1 MQNSHKISREKHL
14 DHMIKVVPFIVLGYA
29 LQCYVILQ
37 IGAKSFAVDSLI
49 FLGFGLCS
57 MIAGF
62 ITYDLHHKGVLHDT
76 YLELSFPLLSYQKK
90 ILFDDIAKI
99 NIGDPEQNF
108 SNITFH
114 LKNGK
119 KLRLFFVDDAA
130 GIKKWIEEHQYS
142 EQQLAA

>member
-1 MQNSHKISREKHL
+1 MQSSYKISREKHL

-37 IGAKSFAVDSLI
+37 VGAKSFAVDSLI

-57 MIAGF
+57 MIAAF
-62 ITYDLHHKGVLHDT
+62 ITYDLHHKGELHET
-76 YLELSFPLLSYQKK
+76 HLELSFPLLSYQKK
-90 ILFDDIAKI
+90 IMFEEIYKI
-99 NIGDPEQNF
+99 DTGDPEQNF
-108 SNITFH
+108 SNMTFH
-114 LKNGK
+114 LKNGQ
-119 KLRLFFVDDAA
+119 KLRIFFVDDAA